1 MKKVVIFDLDGTL
14 ADCTHRLPLIQG
26 KDRDYV
32 KFHSACLKDK
42 PIESML
48 DLLELLQ
55 TEYEIVY
62 CTTRPYSSEKLT
74 REWLNNYIIS
84 YKHSDKILMRD
95 SDDHRKDHI
104 IKPENLKK
112 AGLPPDKVL
121 FIVEDRSSVVKALR
135 ERGYKVLQV
144 AEGNY

>member
-1 MKKVVIFDLDGTL
+1 MKKVVIFDLDGTIC
-14 ADCTHRLPLIQG
+14 DCTHRLPLIQG
-26 KDRDYV
+26 KDRDYK

-74 REWLNNYIIS
+74 RSWLNRNVTGYCEN
-84 YKHSDKILMRD
+84 DKILMRKSRD
-95 SDDHRKDHI
+95 FRPDYI
-104 IKPENLKK
+104 IKLENLKK
-112 AGLPPDKVL
+112 AGL
-121 FIVEDRSSVVKALR
+121 
-135 ERGYKVLQV
+135 
-144 AEGNY
+144 